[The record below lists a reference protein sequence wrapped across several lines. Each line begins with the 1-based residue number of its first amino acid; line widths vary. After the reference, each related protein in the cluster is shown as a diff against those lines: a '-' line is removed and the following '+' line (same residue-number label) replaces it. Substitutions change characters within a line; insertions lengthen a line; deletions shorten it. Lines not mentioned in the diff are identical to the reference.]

1 MPSIMVIPFY
11 FHQDFKS
18 TVVLYKQ
25 RQGRCRRDSV
35 CPLSIGKVLSGRRT
49 KKPAGNID
57 TLNAVEIHLSEFQIT
72 YTVGAN
78 FCSMIILCG

>member
-11 FHQDFKS
+11 FHQGFNLLLCFISRGREGADM
-18 TVVLYKQ
+18 TVYNLVYQ
-25 RQGRCRRDSV
+25 
-35 CPLSIGKVLSGRRT
+35 KVLSGRRT
-49 KKPAGNID
+49 KKPAGSSD

-78 FCSMIILCG
+78 FCSIIILCG